1 MWDSQGHKNT
11 VCGGHADFSN
21 ITADGMCIFYWALK
35 DWVGTLPL
43 VLCHSS
49 SFCKIGQ
56 FRSENK
62 NSWLPRNTKR
72 IISQFATTQHGVKSQ
87 LTLTVT
93 PVLES
98 VFFSHMGICHKYK
111 YSLIRYP
118 RATTTG
124 ALISFQV
131 IPTSVSRS
139 GPQSRIDFGSGNP
152 DVFIQKQPPQGHP
165 PLSIS
170 LS

>member
-1 MWDSQGHKNT
+1 M
-11 VCGGHADFSN
+11 CGGNADFSN
-21 ITADGMCIFYWALK
+21 ARAAGMCIFYWALK
-35 DWVGTLPL
+35 DWVGTVQLI
-43 VLCHSS
+43 LCHSS

-62 NSWLPRNTKR
+62 NSWLLLNTKR
-72 IISQFATTQHGVKSQ
+72 IISQFAASQHGVKSQ

-98 VFFSHMGICHKYK
+98 VFFLHGGIFHKFK
-111 YSLIRYP
+111 YSLVRYP
-118 RATTTG
+118 KAATTG
-124 ALISFQV
+124 ALISFQM

-139 GPQSRIDFGSGNP
+139 GPQRRIHYDSGNP
-152 DVFIQKQPPQGHP
+152 HVFIQKQPPQRHP
-165 PLSIS
+165 PLSIW